1 MNRQSS
7 GHSTIKSSTLFWNE
21 KLKKTIL
28 QASILLF
35 RREQRQWSWILN
47 IRRHCVYIVLQ
58 LRFYWGFFYF
68 ILFLSSLV
76 VCVLLFW
83 NVIEALTQTVPAG
96 PLSRWVWRSLN
107 LWSNSRFYHQWVLF
121 FFFTIQVKTAPV
133 GILKYLTELQA
144 HIWCFQCVSMWSE
157 LGATLVTL
165 ATLSWRCFGRCAV
178 RRKSKLFSQLFYSGL
193 CVCMNTVKPW
203 SIRHW
208 LLNGGMRTWRTWTLK
223 HWRAP
228 GGSSSVGGCKFAL
241 LASYLHI
248 WTEF

>member
-21 KLKKTIL
+21 KLKKTTL

-58 LRFYWGFFYF
+58 LRFYGGFFYF

-121 FFFTIQVKTAPV
+121 FFFAIQVKTAPV
-133 GILKYLTELQA
+133 GILKYLWITSTHLMLPVCLNVKWVRSDLGDLGDLGDLELTMFWSLCSEKEVKVIFTVVLFWIVCLHEHSEAIIHQA
-144 HIWCFQCVSMWSE
+144 LIIERWDEDLKDVDFE
-157 LGATLVTL
+157 
-165 ATLSWRCFGRCAV
+165 
-178 RRKSKLFSQLFYSGL
+178 
-193 CVCMNTVKPW
+193 
-203 SIRHW
+203 
-208 LLNGGMRTWRTWTLK
+208 TLK
-223 HWRAP
+223 
-228 GGSSSVGGCKFAL
+228 GSRWKFL
-241 LASYLHI
+241 CRRL
-248 WTEF
+248 